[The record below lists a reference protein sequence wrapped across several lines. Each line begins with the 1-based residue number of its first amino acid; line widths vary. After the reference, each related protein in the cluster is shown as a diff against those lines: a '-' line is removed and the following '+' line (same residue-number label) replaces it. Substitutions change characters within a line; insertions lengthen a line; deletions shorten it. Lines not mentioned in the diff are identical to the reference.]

1 MNFQEKKSK
10 QPLTPPLHPCFGSDL
25 YAALL
30 SHPSVSSSPVR
41 AGATD
46 RSPKLGQWAP
56 GSRLTFKK
64 SKLLS
69 PINLIKLSPVC
80 QNLAPGSGTTFKTAQ
95 PLIGPKSIHVGDR
108 VYQRLGP
115 AISVIGLPELVSRKH
130 GNSWLLLSSPYN
142 LLTFFTVFRFQ
153 NNPA

>member
-1 MNFQEKKSK
+1 MNFQEKKIQTVFDPSS
-10 QPLTPPLHPCFGSDL
+10 PPCFGSDL

-41 AGATD
+41 GRATD

-115 AISVIGLPELVSRKH
+115 AISKIGLPEFVSRKH
-130 GNSWLLLSSPYN
+130 GDS
-142 LLTFFTVFRFQ
+142 
-153 NNPA
+153 